1 MFKENK
7 CIIKKCKKTMKKL
20 ILMMFMAFSAI
31 VANAQT
37 AVQSSKILDNVYVGV
52 EGGVATPL
60 TFDNVFP
67 LNCTA
72 TLRVGKQFTPVWGA
86 EVEGTAWFGSNSG
99 YGFFPTTNRFD
110 GTTHNVVRGTYVG
123 VNGTVNLTNLFWGYK
138 GTPRFFEV
146 STIVGTGWVHT
157 FIPNVDDKY
166 HNYLG
171 VKTGLD
177 FGFNLGKTKA
187 HTVSLRPAVLWNVS
201 QPGNSVNG
209 LAFNKLGAQLYLGV
223 GYTYHFKTSNG
234 THHFK
239 TYDIGVYETTIA
251 RLNEELAKK
260 PKEVEVVKYV
270 DRIVNNNYNGTV
282 VNCDTYV
289 LFARN
294 SAELDTTAKTT
305 LDKIS
310 GTVKIVAYA
319 SPEGS
324 DTYNK
329 KLSQRR
335 ANVVA
340 DYLRGKGVTVTE
352 AYGAGVKGNTSNRVA
367 IVIVQ

>member
-1 MFKENK
+1 
-7 CIIKKCKKTMKKL
+7 MKKL

-31 VANAQT
+31 VAHAQT
-37 AVQSSKILDNVYVGV
+37 AVQSSKILDNVYVGI

-67 LNCTA
+67 LNSTA
-72 TLRVGKQFTPVWGA
+72 TLRIGKQFTPILGA
-86 EVEGTAWFGSNSG
+86 EVEGTAWFGSHSCYG
-99 YGFFPTTNRFD
+99 YANRFD
-110 GTTHNVVRGTYVG
+110 GVNSHNVVRGTYVG
-123 VNGTVNLTNLFWGYK
+123 VNGIVNLTNLFLEYN

-146 STIVGTGWVHT
+146 STVLGTGWAHT
-157 FIPNVDDKY
+157 FIPSVKDKY
-166 HNYLG
+166 HNHLG

-177 FGFNLGKTKA
+177 FSFNLGETKA

-201 QPGNSVNG
+201 QPGNSVNA

-239 TYDIGVYETTIA
+239 TYDIGAYEARIA
-251 RLNEELAKK
+251 RLNEELAQK

-282 VNCDTYV
+282 VNGDTYV
-289 LFARN
+289 QFAKN
-294 SAELDTTAKTT
+294 SAELDATAKTT
-305 LDKIS
+305 LDKVS
-310 GTVKIVAYA
+310 GTVKVVAYA
-319 SPEGS
+319 SPEGTES
-324 DTYNK
+324 YNK

-335 ANVVA
+335 ANAVA
-340 DYLRGKGVTVTE
+340 DYLRAKGVTVTE
-352 AYGAGVKGNTSNRVA
+352 AYGAGVNGDTSNRIA
-367 IVIVQ
+367 IVTVQ

>member
-1 MFKENK
+1 
-7 CIIKKCKKTMKKL
+7 MKKL
-20 ILMMFMAFSAI
+20 IFMMFMAFSAI
-31 VANAQT
+31 VVNAQT

-67 LNCTA
+67 LNGTA

-86 EVEGTAWFGSNSG
+86 EVEGSAWFGSNSG
-99 YGFFPTTNRFD
+99 YGFLPTANRFD
-110 GTTHNVVRGTYVG
+110 GATHNVVRGTYVG
-123 VNGTVNLTNLFWGYK
+123 VNGTTNLSNLFFGYK
-138 GTPRFFEV
+138 GTPRLFEV
-146 STIVGTGWVHT
+146 STVLGTGWVHT

-177 FGFNLGKTKA
+177 FAFNLGKNKA

-209 LAFNKLGAQLYLGV
+209 LAFNKLGAQLYLGI

-239 TYDIGVYETTIA
+239 TYDIGSYEATIA

-260 PKEVEVVKYV
+260 PKEVEVEVVKYV

-282 VNCDTYV
+282 VQGDTYV
-289 LFARN
+289 LFAWN
-294 SAELDTTAKTT
+294 SEELDATAKST
-305 LDKIS
+305 LDKVS
-310 GTVKIVAYA
+310 GKVKIVAYA
-319 SPEGS
+319 SPEGTE
-324 DTYNK
+324 TYNK
-329 KLSQRR
+329 ELSQRR
-335 ANVVA
+335 ANAVA
-340 DYLRGKGVTVTE
+340 DYLRAKGVTVTE
-352 AYGAGVKGNTSNRVA
+352 AYGAGVNGNTSNRVA
-367 IVIVQ
+367 IVTVQ

>member
-1 MFKENK
+1 
-7 CIIKKCKKTMKKL
+7 MKKL
-20 ILMMFMAFSAI
+20 IFMMFMAFSAI
-31 VANAQT
+31 VVNAQT
-37 AVQSSKILDNVYVGV
+37 AVQSSKILDNVYVGI

-67 LNCTA
+67 LNSIA
-72 TLRVGKQFTPVWGA
+72 TLRIGKQFTPVWGA
-86 EVEGTAWFGSNSG
+86 EVEGSAWFGSNSS
-99 YGFFPTTNRFD
+99 YGFNRFD
-110 GTTHNVVRGTYVG
+110 GATHNVVRRTYVG

-146 STIVGTGWVHT
+146 STVLGTGWVHT
-157 FIPNVDDKY
+157 FIPTVDDKY

-177 FGFNLGKTKA
+177 FAFNLDKNKA

-201 QPGNSVNG
+201 QPGNSANG

-239 TYDIGVYETTIA
+239 TYDIGSYEATIA

-282 VNCDTYV
+282 VNGDTYV
-289 LFARN
+289 LFAWK

-310 GTVKIVAYA
+310 GTVKVIAYA
-319 SPEGS
+319 SPEGTK
-324 DTYNK
+324 TYNK
-329 KLSQRR
+329 ELSQRR
-335 ANVVA
+335 ANAVA
-340 DYLRGKGVTVTE
+340 DYLRAKGVTVTE
-352 AYGAGVKGNTSNRVA
+352 AYGAGVNGNTSNRVA
-367 IVIVQ
+367 IVTVQ

>member
-1 MFKENK
+1 
-7 CIIKKCKKTMKKL
+7 MKKL

-37 AVQSSKILDNVYVGV
+37 AVQSSKILDNVYVGI

-67 LNCTA
+67 LNSTA
-72 TLRVGKQFTPVWGA
+72 TLRIGKQFTPIWGA
-86 EVEGTAWFGSNSG
+86 AVEGTAWFGSHSSYG
-99 YGFFPTTNRFD
+99 YANRFD
-110 GTTHNVVRGTYVG
+110 GVNSHNVVRGSYVG
-123 VNGTVNLTNLFWGYK
+123 VNGIANLTNLFLEYN

-146 STIVGTGWVHT
+146 STVLGTGWAHT
-157 FIPNVDDKY
+157 FIPNVKDKY
-166 HNYLG
+166 HNHLG

-177 FGFNLGKTKA
+177 FSFNLGETKA

-201 QPGNSVNG
+201 QPGNSVNA

-239 TYDIGVYETTIA
+239 TYDIGAYEARIA
-251 RLNEELAKK
+251 RLNEELAQK

-282 VNCDTYV
+282 VKGDTYV
-289 LFARN
+289 QFAKN
-294 SAELDTTAKTT
+294 SAELDATAKTT
-305 LDKIS
+305 LDKVS
-310 GTVKIVAYA
+310 GTVKVVAYA
-319 SPEGS
+319 SPEGTES
-324 DTYNK
+324 YNK

-335 ANVVA
+335 ANAVA
-340 DYLRGKGVTVTE
+340 DYLRAKGITVTE
-352 AYGAGVKGNTSNRVA
+352 AYGAGVNGDTSNRIA
-367 IVIVQ
+367 IVTVQ